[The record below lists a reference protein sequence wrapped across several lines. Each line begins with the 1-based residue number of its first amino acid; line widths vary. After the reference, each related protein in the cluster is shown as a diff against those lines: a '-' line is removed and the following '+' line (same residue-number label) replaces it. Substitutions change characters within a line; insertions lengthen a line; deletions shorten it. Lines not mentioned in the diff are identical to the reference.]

1 MADIAELYQPT
12 YLPCSASSGN
22 RSARMERAAVF
33 VMPQPTPRREK
44 AHRHEE
50 VDVLACR
57 AENRRERE
65 HGEPDDHDLLLV
77 ELVAEN
83 TRCKSEREPEE
94 RGSCDPE
101 VDEPLR
107 GVRERLVDVGGDG
120 LTTRSPI
127 VHMDE
132 RKSAA
137 RERASRHFGR
147 SEDSVMGAPFSSR
160 GLPAPCN
167 WPFGQSGSKAPLLG

>member
-1 MADIAELYQPT
+1 MLCFVGEQVGEDGEGCCVRDAPAD
-12 YLPCSASSGN
+12 
-22 RSARMERAAVF
+22 
-33 VMPQPTPRREK
+33 PRREK

-120 LTTRSPI
+120 AHHE
-127 VHMDE
+127 V
-132 RKSAA
+132 A
-137 RERASRHFGR
+137 
-147 SEDSVMGAPFSSR
+147 
-160 GLPAPCN
+160 
-167 WPFGQSGSKAPLLG
+167 